1 MPEPPKQAAP
11 EQQEQDGSADSGFG
25 AVFGRLGSAAWLGVV
40 WAILPAAGGFVLLAN
55 MKPVSEWLATLG
67 DGGSAVYVGIFAL
80 SAGFALLPTYAQATL
95 GGYAFGPVVGTI
107 AALAGFVGASLIGR
121 LLAKRITGDRVDQ
134 EIRRHKQAEVVRD
147 ALVNSGAA
155 RRFGIV
161 TLLRVPPNSP
171 FALTNLLL
179 STTGVPLVTYVCA
192 TAIGMLP
199 RTAAAVMIG
208 HQITDFSDQ
217 PDKPKWLIFGGIGV
231 TIVVVI
237 VIGHIATRALRR
249 VTNGARTTGEIGDAE

>member
-1 MPEPPKQAAP
+1 
-11 EQQEQDGSADSGFG
+11 
-25 AVFGRLGSAAWLGVV
+25 
-40 WAILPAAGGFVLLAN
+40 
-55 MKPVSEWLATLG
+55 
-67 DGGSAVYVGIFAL
+67 VYVGIFAL
-80 SAGFALLPTYAQATL
+80 AAGFALLPTYAQATL

-208 HQITDFSDQ
+208 HQITDFSEQ